1 MANIALDIRANTQKA
16 LGEFKKLS
24 RELDNKFLI
33 QGLKLDVVKSA
44 FRDITKEFDKAV
56 GEQGLKAESN
66 VQQLRRN
73 LALNLSTFKKF
84 GDEASVGISK
94 EILNSLRDLQAEG
107 KITEQSLKESL
118 DVASFFDFAGT
129 ESERKAAFK
138 NFAQDFAIFSKE
150 TKNLFDES
158 DAGLIKRVVT
168 GQTDVTDLLNV
179 DFGQGGAVSNR
190 LAQIIRERL
199 PAGAVNIQSI
209 DPQRRGAVVQEV
221 LETFRNDPVIKR
233 LRADLER
240 ENPFLFLESLREQL
254 FSPKGLF
261 GNLRSIGGQISNF
274 ENQLVDRNLLQ
285 LTGKLIKTIFDPKE
299 GLFAVLFNSV
309 GTAFG
314 FEDPL
319 APILSG
325 VELFTSFIKKL
336 TNFFGSGEFKSI
348 LGIFDP
354 LVNAVKSIA
363 SGNEFNFADINTLI
377 SGIFE
382 SIRNAIQKITEY
394 IKSADE
400 EQIGSIIS
408 NILSEIGKT
417 IPPLID
423 LVFSSI
429 GKLVESA
436 FKGFQGADAGGKG
449 VLLGGLAIIFR
460 KQIAGLIGGIFK
472 QFTGGRGIVELLQ
485 RQLGIGAAGRQ
496 AREERGI
503 MGPGGFNAQV
513 ISRMDAIIRLLGGYQ
528 GPSSPLE
535 LGNTDPNRGGPRDGG
550 DRERDTNGRRKRRP
564 GTKRRYIRSKTS
576 RFGRRVGGFLD
587 DAGYVG
593 RELVG
598 GVLEDFGDIIMGNDY
613 LDDYDRNIDSPEP
626 RKGERV
632 GRDGRTSRQRAL
644 DMKKAR
650 GGRFG
655 RLLRGTGGLTRRV
668 GGGILGGAITALTLS
683 SILSGGEVQ
692 ASEMEGLSPEEQ
704 RQISEERRKSARQE
718 AGGAIIGAA
727 GGALGGALGSVFGP
741 AGTIIGGML
750 GEMAGSALASAPFME
765 PINEGL
771 GKLAEDIG
779 SWVGKA
785 WEGAVGFG
793 LQTWN
798 KLGEA
803 WKSITGFFGEEGPIM
818 MTWKRATE
826 IKDNVVSVISSGWDD
841 FKTTVAGIPGVIGKA
856 FVNFFSRTN
865 QQNGRAL
872 GGVGTG
878 LTLVGEN
885 GPELA
890 DLGTGSVVYPQTSW
904 AGLGM
909 TKGGLAQKDVT
920 NNVTI
925 NINAPGAEFFANEM
939 SQMVLAKLD
948 EIYDNQRLLNVSTTG

>member
-56 GEQGLKAESN
+56 GEQGLRAESN

-348 LGIFDP
+348 LDVFDP

-382 SIRNAIQKITEY
+382 SIRNAIQKIIEY
-394 IKSADE
+394 IRSADE

-417 IPPLID
+417 IPPLIN

-436 FKGFQGADAGGKG
+436 FKGFQGADAGGKS

-503 MGPGGFNAQV
+503 GGPGGFNAQV

-535 LGNTDPNRGGPRDGG
+535 LGNTDPNRGGPG
-550 DRERDTNGRRKRRP
+550 DSSSRRRRTP
-564 GTKRRYIRSKTS
+564 RQSTRS
-576 RFGRRVGGFLD
+576 RFMQNAYSSPIGPLP
-587 DAGYVG
+587 
-593 RELVG
+593 
-598 GVLEDFGDIIMGNDY
+598 MGSDEPWAEVAEGEY
-613 LDDYDRNIDSPEP
+613 RPYRAAESRDEVRN
-626 RKGERV
+626 RYNR
-632 GRDGRTSRQRAL
+632 
-644 DMKKAR
+644 
-650 GGRFG
+650 RFG
-655 RLLRGTGGLTRRV
+655 PRGRLASFGRGIRNRA

-683 SILSGGEVQ
+683 SILGGGEAQ

-718 AGGAIIGAA
+718 AGGAIIGVA

-785 WEGAVGFG
+785 WEGVTGFG

-803 WKSITGFFGEEGPIM
+803 WKGVTGFFGEEGPIQKSWEWVGDAKDKLGSWM
-818 MTWKRATE
+818 QTGWNE
-826 IKDNVVSVISSGWDD
+826 FVDNIKS
-841 FKTTVAGIPGVIGKA
+841 IPGNIWQGTK
-856 FVNFFSRTN
+856 NLLPWSDSLPR
-865 QQNGRAL
+865 RSL
-872 GGVGTG
+872 GGRGRG
-878 LTLVGEN
+878 LTIVGEY
-885 GPELA
+885 
-890 DLGTGSVVYPQTSW
+890 GTEVVDFGSGGSTAIPKTSW
-904 AGLGM
+904 AGLGI
-909 TKGGLAQKDVT
+909 TEGGLAQKDVT